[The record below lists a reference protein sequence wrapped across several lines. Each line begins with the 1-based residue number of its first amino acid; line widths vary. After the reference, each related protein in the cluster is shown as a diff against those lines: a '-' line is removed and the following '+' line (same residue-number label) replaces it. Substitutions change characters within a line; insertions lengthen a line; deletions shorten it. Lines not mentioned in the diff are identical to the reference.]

1 MVCPTEAFVGSLM
14 VYFSSCWIL
23 GSNYNPFNSQLK
35 SGRSRTLQFICDA
48 PKGAMY
54 KLVRKH
60 QSIFWNKIHIES
72 RCCHIMGNI
81 SHLEKEMAKVIVVK
95 TARPR
100 VYSVSAGWW
109 GDRRKQICHRI
120 LKFAFY
126 KCIQK
131 VAVLLLCSSLPHLNL
146 IITALCKIW
155 DSQRLIGW
163 MTEVASCSC
172 SWLNSAFYNNIHE
185 NWSQWE
191 SCKDSL
197 LYLFLLIF
205 LSSLFN
211 PLVWLVFIIYSA
223 WHTVVWFLSLWKK
236 GHDELLL
243 CISVFSQL
251 WGALSNYSPCHF
263 LY

>member
-1 MVCPTEAFVGSLM
+1 
-14 VYFSSCWIL
+14 
-23 GSNYNPFNSQLK
+23 
-35 SGRSRTLQFICDA
+35 
-48 PKGAMY
+48 
-54 KLVRKH
+54 
-60 QSIFWNKIHIES
+60 
-72 RCCHIMGNI
+72 MGNI